1 MNYQSCELNSAL
13 VERVAMELTT
23 VVTTF
28 GSPLPYLGGTHTKP
42 NNSVSRPSEVRPS
55 NALRIVA
62 LSSLSRFT
70 ITSRLLAH
78 SSHPRIASIH
88 PSSTLAATRSKALS
102 QQSSCRAHR
111 APHPHGRRSGS
122 PKTRRPMPQTLA
134 TSKSLPFHVAHVV
147 RRPSLVRP
155 RSGPHLC

>member
-1 MNYQSCELNSAL
+1 MQRSRLRLLPHLVHHYHIWVGPTLNQ
-13 VERVAMELTT
+13 TT
-23 VVTTF
+23 AC
-28 GSPLPYLGGTHTKP
+28 P
-42 NNSVSRPSEVRPS
+42 VRPR
-55 NALRIVA
+55 AAQVMPRIVA

-102 QQSSCRAHR
+102 HR
-111 APHPHGRRSGS
+111 ALHPHGRRSGS

-134 TSKSLPFHVAHVV
+134 TSKSLSFHVAHVV
-147 RRPSLVRP
+147 HRPSLVRP
-155 RSGPHLC
+155 RSGFTAYRVIQVSLCTFRHLLLL